1 MDEDIRRRVRHSG
14 SETASISDRA
24 RVAYLTA
31 TWTGRALDNACD
43 QDVYAPNG
51 AVIVRRRFGASER
64 ARKPLDHRSTSPT
77 SRTNTSGSTLL
88 FSALLGFEQ
97 PVARSA

>member
-31 TWTGRALDNACD
+31 TWTGRAFDNACD

-64 ARKPLDHRSTSPT
+64 ART
-77 SRTNTSGSTLL
+77 
-88 FSALLGFEQ
+88 A
-97 PVARSA
+97 V